1 MAALSEL
8 REIGIVSME
17 LQKLRANSGIRSCE
31 QMIGFRLSSE
41 LRDFIRSPKYDYNIN
56 NVKLINAQFSASI
69 TDLASIQ
76 SITKS
81 VNQNNFKNCGDGIA
95 QAFGEETFS
104 ENPLRAI
111 FSSDENNLLV
121 DFERNKYLPLLATMG
136 YFYPV
141 NSMDTLPLHFPSND
155 MKMLKAKSNF
165 MFGQIDTH
173 ETSNEIYEIDHLI
186 SVKALE
192 RYLTSLLV
200 LHPILELDKAD
211 WTKTYEE
218 IVHTYVASSKERT
231 RSGYFLRN
239 ALKLTQSAIAQESI
253 LAGEPLLP
261 GLIAYT
267 KEIFNSGKCT
277 DATAAE
283 MPFSGGVN
291 FVCAIRS
298 NTLLMKNFV
307 MYTLDHQQDMSS
319 SFMAKYEKAYLDG
332 DLVSMANF
340 LNPRL
345 SEASF
350 KIVKNDSGSDI
361 ILQLNGRD
369 DKLAED
375 KKVFVKLPSPDAL
388 KKGKILYS
396 ENMARLL
403 LMQDLIIEN
412 LEKVSPVDR
421 LSGQENLVNLL
432 LVAN

>member
-1 MAALSEL
+1 
-8 REIGIVSME
+8 
-17 LQKLRANSGIRSCE
+17 
-31 QMIGFRLSSE
+31 
-41 LRDFIRSPKYDYNIN
+41 
-56 NVKLINAQFSASI
+56 
-69 TDLASIQ
+69 
-76 SITKS
+76 
-81 VNQNNFKNCGDGIA
+81 
-95 QAFGEETFS
+95 
-104 ENPLRAI
+104 
-111 FSSDENNLLV
+111 
-121 DFERNKYLPLLATMG
+121 
-136 YFYPV
+136 
-141 NSMDTLPLHFPSND
+141 
-155 MKMLKAKSNF
+155 
-165 MFGQIDTH
+165 
-173 ETSNEIYEIDHLI
+173 
-186 SVKALE
+186 
-192 RYLTSLLV
+192 
-200 LHPILELDKAD
+200 
-211 WTKTYEE
+211 
-218 IVHTYVASSKERT
+218 
-231 RSGYFLRN
+231 
-239 ALKLTQSAIAQESI
+239 
-253 LAGEPLLP
+253 
-261 GLIAYT
+261 
-267 KEIFNSGKCT
+267 
-277 DATAAE
+277 